1 MLKMKKV
8 ANENKVKDNK
18 IKALQY
24 QLEHFSKK
32 DTIVIKDTIFREPG
46 FVLDTCIVDKWNRSC
61 LHLSY
66 PGTIALS
73 NEYNKLVDLG
83 LKNSANAKIIERQL
97 DNINYHNKAIVKA
110 EKLLKYMK
118 VINELLGDSVILVST
133 SAFYELCH
141 KYNLSIGRLQDYTGV
156 VPAANLE
163 ELARIKYEL
172 SNKYYELRI
181 NENIWRV
188 TGVHNYSGY
197 SNELIQKS
205 LDATFSI
212 FKVDIGWEI
221 KDFFK
226 NQSWADHVVFKR
238 TCVDKNCFFIACPK
252 SNLQEKTVIVSHA
265 VDPII
270 FQYCPYG
277 VLIYTM
283 WGEEA
288 EDKVFEEYKK
298 LNNLV

>member
-1 MLKMKKV
+1 MGILSGLFGLNQKEEEKPIVKVPTKPVVEPTIKESLTNLAIEVIGAAKKTSLV
-8 ANENKVKDNK
+8 PLDEDN
-18 IKALQY
+18 
-24 QLEHFSKK
+24 
-32 DTIVIKDTIFREPG
+32 
-46 FVLDTCIVDKWNRSC
+46 
-61 LHLSY
+61 LS
-66 PGTIALS
+66 S
-73 NEYNKLVDLG
+73 EYNKLVNLG
-83 LKNSANAKIIERQL
+83 LKNSANAKIIKRQL

-283 WGEEA
+283 WGDEA

>member
-1 MLKMKKV
+1 MGILSSLFGLNPKEEEKTVVVKV
-8 ANENKVKDNK
+8 PTKPVVEPTIKESLANLAIEVIEAAKNTSLVPLDEDN
-18 IKALQY
+18 
-24 QLEHFSKK
+24 
-32 DTIVIKDTIFREPG
+32 
-46 FVLDTCIVDKWNRSC
+46 
-61 LHLSY
+61 LS
-66 PGTIALS
+66 S
-73 NEYNKLVDLG
+73 EYNKLVNLG
-83 LKNSANAKIIERQL
+83 LKNSANAKIIKRQL
-97 DNINYHNKAIVKA
+97 DNINYHNKAIITA

-141 KYNLSIGRLQDYTGV
+141 KYNLSIGCLEDYTGV
-156 VPAANLE
+156 IPAANLE
-163 ELARIKYEL
+163 ELARIRYEL
-172 SNKYYELRI
+172 SNKYYKLHI
-181 NENIWRV
+181 NEDIWRV

-197 SNELIQKS
+197 SNKLIQKS
-205 LDATFSI
+205 LDATFGI
-212 FKVDIGWEI
+212 FNVEIGWEI
-221 KDFFK
+221 NEIFK
-226 NQSWADHVVFKR
+226 NQSWADHVVFDR
-238 TCVDKNCFFIACPK
+238 TCINADCFFIACPK

-277 VLIYTM
+277 ILVYTM

>member
-1 MLKMKKV
+1 MGILSGLFGLNQKEEEKPIVKVPTKPVVEPTIKESLTNLAIEVIGAAKKTSLV
-8 ANENKVKDNK
+8 PLDEDN
-18 IKALQY
+18 
-24 QLEHFSKK
+24 
-32 DTIVIKDTIFREPG
+32 
-46 FVLDTCIVDKWNRSC
+46 
-61 LHLSY
+61 LS
-66 PGTIALS
+66 S
-73 NEYNKLVDLG
+73 EYNKLVNLG
-83 LKNSANAKIIERQL
+83 LKNSANAKIIKRQL

-212 FKVDIGWEI
+212 FKIDIGWEI

-283 WGEEA
+283 WGDEA

>member
-1 MLKMKKV
+1 MDILSSLFGLNPKEKEKSVVVKV
-8 ANENKVKDNK
+8 PTKPVVEPTIKESLANLAIEVIGAAKNTSLVPLDEDN
-18 IKALQY
+18 
-24 QLEHFSKK
+24 
-32 DTIVIKDTIFREPG
+32 
-46 FVLDTCIVDKWNRSC
+46 
-61 LHLSY
+61 LS
-66 PGTIALS
+66 S
-73 NEYNKLVDLG
+73 EYNKLVNLG
-83 LKNSANAKIIERQL
+83 LKNSANAKIIKRQL
-97 DNINYHNKAIVKA
+97 DNINYHNKAIITA

-172 SNKYYELRI
+172 SNKYYKLRI

-212 FKVDIGWEI
+212 FKVDIGWKI

-226 NQSWADHVVFKR
+226 NQSWADRVVFDR

-277 VLIYTM
+277 ILVYTM

>member
-1 MLKMKKV
+1 MGILSSLFGLNPKEEEKPVVVKV
-8 ANENKVKDNK
+8 PTKPVVEPTIKESLANLAIEVIGAAKNTSLVPLDEDN
-18 IKALQY
+18 
-24 QLEHFSKK
+24 
-32 DTIVIKDTIFREPG
+32 
-46 FVLDTCIVDKWNRSC
+46 
-61 LHLSY
+61 LS
-66 PGTIALS
+66 S
-73 NEYNKLVDLG
+73 EYNKLVDLG
-83 LKNSANAKIIERQL
+83 LKNSANAKIIKRQL
-97 DNINYHNKAIVKA
+97 DNINYHNKAIVNAK
-110 EKLLKYMK
+110 KLLEYIK

-141 KYNLSIGRLQDYTGV
+141 KYNLSIGCLEDYTGV

-172 SNKYYELRI
+172 SNKYYKLHI
-181 NENIWRV
+181 NEDIWRV
-188 TGVHNYSGY
+188 TGVTNYSNY
-197 SNELIQKS
+197 SDKSIQKS
-205 LDATFSI
+205 LEATFGI
-212 FKVDIGWEI
+212 FQVEMGWEI
-221 KDFFK
+221 IEIFRDQKWVD
-226 NQSWADHVVFKR
+226 NVVFDR
-238 TCVDKNCFFIACPK
+238 TCVNRDCFFIACPK

>member
-1 MLKMKKV
+1 MGILSSLFGLNPKEEEKPVVVKV
-8 ANENKVKDNK
+8 PTKPVVEPTIKESLANLAIEVIEAAKNTSLVPLDEDN
-18 IKALQY
+18 
-24 QLEHFSKK
+24 
-32 DTIVIKDTIFREPG
+32 
-46 FVLDTCIVDKWNRSC
+46 
-61 LHLSY
+61 LS
-66 PGTIALS
+66 S
-73 NEYNKLVDLG
+73 EYNKLVNLG
-83 LKNSANAKIIERQL
+83 LKNSANAKIIKRQL
-97 DNINYHNKAIVKA
+97 DNINYHNKAIITA

-141 KYNLSIGRLQDYTGV
+141 KYNLSIGCLEDYTGV
-156 VPAANLE
+156 IPAANLE
-163 ELARIKYEL
+163 ELARIRYEL
-172 SNKYYELRI
+172 SNKYYKLHI
-181 NENIWRV
+181 NEDIWRV

-197 SNELIQKS
+197 SNKLIQKS
-205 LDATFSI
+205 LDATFGI
-212 FKVDIGWEI
+212 FNVEIGWEI
-221 KDFFK
+221 NEIFK
-226 NQSWADHVVFKR
+226 NQSWADHVVFDR
-238 TCVDKNCFFIACPK
+238 TCINADCFFIACPK

-277 VLIYTM
+277 ILVYTM

>member
-1 MLKMKKV
+1 MDILSSLFGLNPKEKEKPVVVKV
-8 ANENKVKDNK
+8 PTKPVVEPTIKESLANLAIEVIGAAKNTSLVPLYEDN
-18 IKALQY
+18 
-24 QLEHFSKK
+24 
-32 DTIVIKDTIFREPG
+32 
-46 FVLDTCIVDKWNRSC
+46 
-61 LHLSY
+61 LS
-66 PGTIALS
+66 S
-73 NEYNKLVDLG
+73 EYNKLVDLG
-83 LKNSANAKIIERQL
+83 LKNSANAKIIKRQL
-97 DNINYHNKAIVKA
+97 DNINYHNKAIIKA

-163 ELARIKYEL
+163 ELARIEYEL
-172 SNKYYELRI
+172 SDKYYKLRI

-188 TGVHNYSGY
+188 TGVHNYSSY

-212 FKVDIGWEI
+212 FKVDMGWEI

-226 NQSWADHVVFKR
+226 NQSWADRVVFDR

-277 VLIYTM
+277 ILIYTM

>member
-1 MLKMKKV
+1 MGILSSLFGFNPKEEEQPVVVKV
-8 ANENKVKDNK
+8 SAKPVVEPTIKESLANLAIEVIGAAKNTSLVPLDEDN
-18 IKALQY
+18 
-24 QLEHFSKK
+24 
-32 DTIVIKDTIFREPG
+32 
-46 FVLDTCIVDKWNRSC
+46 
-61 LHLSY
+61 LS
-66 PGTIALS
+66 S
-73 NEYNKLVDLG
+73 EYNKLVNLG
-83 LKNSANAKIIERQL
+83 LKNSANAKIIKRQL
-97 DNINYHNKAIVKA
+97 DNINYHNKAIIEA

-172 SNKYYELRI
+172 NNKYYKLHI
-181 NENIWRV
+181 NEDIWRV
-188 TGVHNYSGY
+188 TGIHNYSGC
-197 SNELIQKS
+197 SNKLIQKS
-205 LDATFSI
+205 LDATFGI
-212 FKVDIGWEI
+212 FKVEMGWKI

-226 NQSWADHVVFKR
+226 NQSWADHVVFDR

-252 SNLQEKTVIVSHA
+252 SNLQEKTVIVSHP

-277 VLIYTM
+277 ILVYTM